1 MRRVL
6 ALLVIGFA
14 LAVGALVALAF
25 AAIAL
30 GAVHA
35 YRIPSSAMEPTL
47 HCARPAT
54 GCQAAH
60 SDRMV
65 GLSWGARYGRGD
77 IVFFVTPEA
86 AVLRCGTRGTFVKRI
101 VGLPGET
108 VQERVIDG
116 AGFIF
121 IDGEK
126 LDEPYVQQSRRD
138 RGPAKTWHVPPGTY
152 FVLGDNRASSCDSR
166 FFGSVPADRLKA
178 KLVATYWPPNRISFR

>member
-1 MRRVL
+1 MTRVL
-6 ALLVIGFA
+6 RLLVIGFG
-14 LAVGALVALAF
+14 LAFGAFVVLAF

-30 GAVHA
+30 GAIHA

-77 IVFFVTPEA
+77 IVFFATPEA
-86 AVLRCGTRGTFVKRI
+86 AELRCGASGTFVKRI

-108 VQERVIDG
+108 VQERVSDG

-121 IDGEK
+121 IDGQK
-126 LDEPYVQQSRRD
+126 LDEPYLRQSRRD
-138 RGPAKTWHVPPGTY
+138 SGPEKTWRVPRGAY
-152 FVLGDNRASSCDSR
+152 FLLGDNRASSCDSR
-166 FFGSVPADRLKA
+166 VFGSVPADRLKA
-178 KLVATYWPPNRISFR
+178 KLIVTYWPPNRISFR